1 MGIIRKIREFFL
13 PVPPDDLPEQ
23 TTRQL
28 AEGKRPLPEGKPAE
42 HKKAIL
48 G

>member
-1 MGIIRKIREFFL
+1 MGIIRKIKEFFL
-13 PVPPDDLPEQ
+13 PVPPGELPEQ

-28 AEGKRPLPEGKPAE
+28 AEGKNALPEGKPKE
-42 HKKAIL
+42 HQKAIL

>member
-28 AEGKRPLPEGKPAE
+28 AEGKTPLPEGKPKETKRAL
-42 HKKAIL
+42 L